1 MTKRSYKPGDEVEWS
16 SHGSR
21 THGEVVEEITSET
34 HAAGRKVT
42 ASEEEPQ
49 YRVRSAKS
57 GRAAVH
63 KPEALRRHRPSST
76 D

>member
-1 MTKRSYKPGDEVEWS
+1 MTKHPHQPGDEVEWS

-21 THGEVVEEITSET
+21 THGEVQEEITDERR
-34 HAAGRKVT
+34 AAGRKVK
-42 ASEEEPQ
+42 ASEDEPQ

-57 GRAAVH
+57 GKDAVH
-63 KPEALRRHRPSST
+63 KPEALRRHRSSS